1 MGSTIS
7 NVKLTDSLPNTKGL
21 VWSCATALLLASAAL
36 FAGCEGGIDTKT
48 GEGGTGSPVAS
59 DAASSSGPVTAIA
72 SLGVAG
78 TSLDTTD
85 TKALVNA
92 AGTRPATD
100 IRLGMTVDASAD
112 LVAGTTKGKATKL
125 VAQSA
130 VRGPVAAVDLALL
143 RVTTVGVVA
152 QIDQNTIF
160 ENFATLSELTP
171 NKKIE
176 IYGLQQTRVGRI
188 TATRV
193 ILLNDGEPDTVEV
206 LGTATNT
213 TSTTIVVNGAN
224 VSTTQAQ
231 VILPNG
237 VALSAPL
244 PPNTVV
250 AANARVRIVGKL
262 DSNGNITASQ
272 IIAGLSPTREVNAIV
287 SIDGIVSITTPAVP
301 DMIQIGEDKIDLS
314 ALPAA
319 AIAQINPGIRVQI
332 RGRKL
337 DNVVRATEG
346 RAFAIAERVEYRVEG
361 VITDFTSIAA
371 FKVAGEAI
379 SATTANFISGGT
391 ADLSVGK
398 KVRIRGIAGAGG
410 IQATEVAIIAN

>member
-1 MGSTIS
+1 M
-7 NVKLTDSLPNTKGL
+7 
-21 VWSCATALLLASAAL
+21 
-36 FAGCEGGIDTKT
+36 
-48 GEGGTGSPVAS
+48 
-59 DAASSSGPVTAIA
+59 
-72 SLGVAG
+72 
-78 TSLDTTD
+78 
-85 TKALVNA
+85 
-92 AGTRPATD
+92 
-100 IRLGMTVDASAD
+100 
-112 LVAGTTKGKATKL
+112 
-125 VAQSA
+125 QQ
-130 VRGPVAAVDLALL
+130 
-143 RVTTVGVVA
+143 TTVG
-152 QIDQNTIF
+152 Q
-160 ENFATLSELTP
+160 
-171 NKKIE
+171 
-176 IYGLQQTRVGRI
+176 I

-224 VSTTQAQ
+224 VTTTQAQ

-262 DSNGNITASQ
+262 DSNGNIIASQ

-287 SIDGIVSITTPAVP
+287 SIDGIVSITTPAVLN
-301 DMIQIGEDKIDLS
+301 MIQIGEDKVDLS

-319 AIAQINPGIRVQI
+319 TIAQINPGIRVQI